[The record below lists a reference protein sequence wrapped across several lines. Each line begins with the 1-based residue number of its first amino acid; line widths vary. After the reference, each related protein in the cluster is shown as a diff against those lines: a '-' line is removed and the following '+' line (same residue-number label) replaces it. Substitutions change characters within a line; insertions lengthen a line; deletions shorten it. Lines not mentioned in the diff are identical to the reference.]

1 MTSVVDSSIGI
12 LMAKKRDLLNEIRRE
27 ARKSGVV
34 FRLMRFGNS
43 HDNWIIGNSRIPF
56 PRHSEINGKTAPEIR
71 KECEKELGKE
81 WWRK

>member
-12 LMAKKRDLLNEIRRE
+12 LMTEKRDLLNEIRRE

-43 HDNWIIGNSRIPF
+43 HDIWIIGNSRIPF
-56 PRHSEINGKTAPEIR
+56 PRHSEINGKTAREIR

>member
-12 LMAKKRDLLNEIRRE
+12 LMTKKRDLLNEIRRE

-43 HDNWIIGNSRIPF
+43 HDIWIIGNSRFPI
-56 PRHSEINGKTAPEIR
+56 PRHSEINVKTAREIR
-71 KECEKELGKE
+71 KESENELGKE